1 MRLLKMR
8 WDGEMARDKLNRKID
23 IGDFVCYPT
32 MRRGSLDSA
41 VAFVVEVGGN
51 YLRVTIPT
59 RRRGEVVL
67 FTRRVY
73 RPDRAIKTN
82 MTAVKLAMVTTEDI
96 EFGEELAVLIEK
108 HNGLF
113 T

>member
-1 MRLLKMR
+1 
-8 WDGEMARDKLNRKID
+8 MARDKLNRKLD

-32 MRRGSLDSA
+32 MRNGSLGTNI
-41 VAFVVEVGGN
+41 AFIVEIGPTGTN

-67 FTRRVY
+67 FTRRIY
-73 RPDRAIKTN
+73 RPDRCIKVDLN
-82 MTAVKLAMVTTEDI
+82 KVKLAAASTENA
-96 EFGEELAVLIEK
+96 EYREELDVIIET

-113 T
+113 A